1 MSVVNNAGVL
11 PKAAVAVLVGAV
23 VGGVAGVW
31 SLRQP
36 AASANIS
43 ASPVAGPAV
52 KVVTAGDAGSPQS
65 ASPPKAVPT
74 ATETTGARTNT
85 TSPSAEDDAQVL
97 QRARTLARHPD
108 VTGLIALRED
118 VVRRATERGNAGSP
132 SIKGQLAE
140 IDLRLNEARL
150 LQLKLDAEELRKAGS
165 KATR

>member
-1 MSVVNNAGVL
+1 VSEAGVL

-23 VGGVAGVW
+23 AGGVAGVW

-52 KVVTAGDAGSPQS
+52 KVVTAGAAGSSRSTSLTTQV
-65 ASPPKAVPT
+65 PP
-74 ATETTGARTNT
+74 ATEPAGAHTNPA
-85 TSPSAEDDAQVL
+85 PSSADDDAQVL

-108 VTGLIALRED
+108 VAGLIALRED
-118 VVRRATERGNAGSP
+118 VVRRAAERGNAGFA
-132 SIKGQLAE
+132 SIKGELAE

-150 LQLKLDAEELRKAGS
+150 LQLKLDAEELRKASS

>member
-1 MSVVNNAGVL
+1 M
-11 PKAAVAVLVGAV
+11 
-23 VGGVAGVW
+23 W

-52 KVVTAGDAGSPQS
+52 KVVTAGDAGSPRS
-65 ASPPKAVPT
+65 ASPANAVPT
-74 ATETTGARTNT
+74 AETTGARTNT

-118 VVRRATERGNAGSP
+118 VVRRATERGNAGSAF
-132 SIKGQLAE
+132 IKGQLAE